1 MWQRIQTVF
10 LAVAAIALL
19 VSLVLPIWS
28 ISSEA
33 STHVL
38 TPFYLLTDTPGDSGN
53 LKVYQ
58 YFPFSLTAILT
69 VAAATL
75 ALTSI
80 TKYRKRV
87 VQIKLGALNS
97 LILVGVIGS
106 SVYFAIRL
114 IEEFQGG
121 AYGWGFYLPMLAVI
135 CNLISN
141 FFIRRDERLVRN
153 SERLR

>member
-10 LAVAAIALL
+10 LAVAIIALL
-19 VSLVLPIWS
+19 VSLVQPIWS
-28 ISSEA
+28 IQAEA
-33 STHVL
+33 STHIL
-38 TPFYLLTDTPGDSGN
+38 TPFYLSEDAAGQNGRLN
-53 LKVYQ
+53 VYA
-58 YFPFSLTAILT
+58 YFPFSITAILT
-69 VAAATL
+69 VAAATI

-80 TKYRKRV
+80 TKYRRRV

-97 LILVGVIGS
+97 LVLVGVVGC
-106 SVYFAIRL
+106 SVFFAIRL

-121 AYGWGFYLPMLAVI
+121 AYGLGFYLPMVAVI

>member
-10 LAVAAIALL
+10 LAVAIIALL
-19 VSLVLPIWS
+19 VSLIQPIWS
-28 ISSEA
+28 ITAGTSIH
-33 STHVL
+33 TL
-38 TPFYLLTDTPGDSGN
+38 TPFYLSENASGPN
-53 LKVYQ
+53 GGLSVYQ
-58 YFPFSLTAILT
+58 YFPFSITAILI
-69 VAAATL
+69 VASVTIT
-75 ALTSI
+75 LTSI
-80 TKYRKRV
+80 MRYKKRV

-97 LILVGVIGS
+97 LVLVGVVGC
-106 SVYFAIRL
+106 SVFFAIRL

-121 AYGWGFYLPMLAVI
+121 AYGLGFYLPMVAVI

>member
-10 LAVAAIALL
+10 LAVAIIALL
-19 VSLVLPIWS
+19 VSLVQPIWS
-28 ISSEA
+28 IQTET
-33 STHVL
+33 STHIL
-38 TPFYLLTDTPGDSGN
+38 TPFYLMRDGGYL
-53 LKVYQ
+53 
-58 YFPFSLTAILT
+58 YFPFSATAILT

-75 ALTSI
+75 ALTSM
-80 TKYRKRV
+80 TKYKKRV

-97 LILVGVIGS
+97 LVLVGVVGC
-106 SVYFAIRL
+106 SVFFAIRL

-121 AYGWGFYLPMLAVI
+121 AYGLGFYLPMVAVI

>member
-10 LAVAAIALL
+10 LAVAIIALL
-19 VSLVLPIWS
+19 VSLVQPIWS
-28 ISSEA
+28 IQTET
-33 STHVL
+33 STHIL
-38 TPFYLLTDTPGDSGN
+38 TPFYLMRDGAYL
-53 LKVYQ
+53 
-58 YFPFSLTAILT
+58 YFPFSATAILT

-75 ALTSI
+75 ALTSM
-80 TKYRKRV
+80 TKYKKRV

-97 LILVGVIGS
+97 LVLVGVVGC
-106 SVYFAIRL
+106 SVLFAIRL

-121 AYGWGFYLPMLAVI
+121 AYGLGFYLPMVAVI

>member
-10 LAVAAIALL
+10 LAVAIIALL
-19 VSLVLPIWS
+19 VSLVQPIWS
-28 ISSEA
+28 IQTDT
-33 STHVL
+33 STLIL
-38 TPFYLLTDTPGDSGN
+38 TPFYLLRDAT
-53 LKVYQ
+53 YQ
-58 YFPFSLTAILT
+58 YFPFSATAILT
-69 VAAATL
+69 VASATI

-80 TKYRKRV
+80 TKYRRRV

-97 LILVGVIGS
+97 LLLVGVVGC
-106 SVYFAIRL
+106 SVFFAIRL

-121 AYGWGFYLPMLAVI
+121 AYGLGFYLPMVAVI
-135 CNLISN
+135 CNLFSN

>member
-10 LAVAAIALL
+10 LTLAVIALL
-19 VSLVLPIWS
+19 VSLVQPVWFIRTAES
-28 ISSEA
+28 NHI
-33 STHVL
+33 L
-38 TPFYLLTDTPGDSGN
+38 TPFYLSEDTAGSDGRLSA
-53 LKVYQ
+53 YQ
-58 YFPFSLTAILT
+58 YFPFSITAILT
-69 VAAATL
+69 VAAITV

-80 TKYRKRV
+80 TKYKKRV

-97 LILVGVIGS
+97 LVLVGVVGS
-106 SVYFAIRL
+106 SVFFALRL

-121 AYGWGFYLPMLAVI
+121 AYGLGFYLPMVAVI
-135 CNLISN
+135 CNLCSN